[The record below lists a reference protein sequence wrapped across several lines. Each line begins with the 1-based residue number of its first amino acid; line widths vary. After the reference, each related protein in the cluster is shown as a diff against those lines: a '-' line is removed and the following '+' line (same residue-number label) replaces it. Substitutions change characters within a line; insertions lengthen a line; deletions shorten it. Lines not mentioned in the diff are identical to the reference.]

1 MALSEVTIKSFK
13 SIVDQTIDLR
23 QLNVFIGTNGAGK
36 SNLLEAIGVLSCAVD
51 GRVDY
56 GKLADRGVRL
66 SAPEVFKSSFK
77 NLSRKNTF
85 SLDAKFG
92 DLTYHANINA
102 NSDAE
107 FIFSA
112 ESINNLQQRL
122 GGRSNAGVRIAGI
135 PRYSDSSSSQ
145 ELEISLA
152 PQQSVVAALESLGGF
167 SDAEVKELKAIQR
180 YAIYAPSTPI
190 LRGVS
195 PDSSKIEPLG
205 LFGGS
210 LSSALEDVIKDS
222 HNAIGEHDIQRF
234 FRLLDWF
241 RSVGTTDKVATELQS
256 KHLHTGKNVVNYTDK
271 YMGLKF
277 NTLYAYDV
285 SEGALYVLFIL
296 VLILHKK
303 SPPIFALDNVD
314 NALNPRMVREM
325 MRHIIELL
333 KVMPEKQILMTTHNP
348 TALDAVDLFDDRHRL
363 YVVQRNHMGHTE
375 IKRIEPPPGFTRE
388 TWVEKHG
395 GMRLSEIWL
404 SGLIGG
410 LEAEI

>member
-13 SIVDQTIDLR
+13 SIVNQTIDLR

-56 GKLADRGVRL
+56 SKLADRGVRL

-77 NLSRKNTF
+77 NLDRKKTF

-92 DLTYHANINA
+92 DLNYHANINA
-102 NSDAE
+102 NNEAE

-112 ESINNLQQRL
+112 ESIENTEQKL
-122 GGRSNAGVRIAGI
+122 GGRSNAGVNVV
-135 PRYSDSSSSQ
+135 RYG
-145 ELEISLA
+145 SLPSRLPA
-152 PQQSVVAALESLGGF
+152 QQSIIATLESLGCF
-167 SDAEVKELKAIQR
+167 SNAELVELKAVRR

-190 LRGVS
+190 LRGIS
-195 PDSSKIEPLG
+195 PDNSKAEPLG
-205 LFGGS
+205 LYGGS
-210 LSSALEDVIKDS
+210 LSSALADAIKDWHS
-222 HNAIGEHDIQRF
+222 ASGNHDLNRF

-241 RSVGTTDKVATELQS
+241 QGVGSTNEIAAELQS
-256 KHLHTGKNVVNYTDK
+256 KHLHTGKTVVSYVDK
-271 YMGLKF
+271 YMRRNF
-277 NTLYAYDV
+277 NKLYAYDV

-296 VLILHKK
+296 VLLLHKR
-303 SPPIFALDNVD
+303 SPSLFALDNVD

-325 MRHIIELL
+325 MEHIIELL
-333 KVMPEKQILMTTHNP
+333 NDMPDKQVLMTTHNP
-348 TALDAVDLFDDRHRL
+348 TALDAVDLFNEQHRL
-363 YVVQRNHMGHTE
+363 FVVQRNREGHTE
-375 IKRIEPPPGFTRE
+375 VKRIKPPPGFTRE
-388 TWVEKHG
+388 SWVKKYS

-410 LEAEI
+410 LEAEF